1 MEFMLPG
8 AKGRAEYTLF
18 AQRTP
23 YNRTGYNLGYNRTLP
38 YPHNPNTANI
48 LEIYENNFHGEK
60 VKLNIIP

>member
-1 MEFMLPG
+1 MECMLPG
-8 AKGRAEYTLF
+8 AKGRVEYTLF

-23 YNRTGYNLGYNRTLP
+23 YNITGYNRTLP

-60 VKLNIIP
+60 VKLNIIL